1 MMVLALQGGMAVGK
15 TTAARCVAA
24 HAPDVTVF
32 YEDNAPALAALQGR
46 RLDKHRFADYCKIQ
60 RAFIQQEIDR
70 YARAAA
76 CPCALVDL
84 GPQEIE
90 FYTLY
95 YPRSIGQ
102 DWPVEQALA
111 QELAALR
118 QCRIDRTLFLQ
129 ASAPVLRQR
138 KEGDASRD
146 RGFFEHTVHHLLP
159 AKERWFAA
167 QPRIDFLQTDTLTPS
182 QTAAAV
188 LAWVQKCQKERKP
201 WNC

>member
-1 MMVLALQGGMAVGK
+1 MVLALQGGMAVGK
-15 TTAARCVAA
+15 TTAARYVAA

-32 YEDNAPALAALQGR
+32 FEDNTPALAALRGR
-46 RLDKHRFADYCKIQ
+46 GLDKHQFADYCEIQ
-60 RAFIQQEIDR
+60 RAFIQQELDR

-76 CPCALVDL
+76 CPCALLDL

-90 FYTLY
+90 FYTLH
-95 YPRSIGQ
+95 YPASIGQ

-111 QELAALR
+111 PELTALR

-129 ASAPVLRQR
+129 ASIPVLRQR
-138 KEGDASRD
+138 KAGDATRD
-146 RGFFEHTVHHLLP
+146 RGFFEHTVQRLLP

-167 QPRIDFLQTDTLTPS
+167 QPRVDFLPTDNQTQP

-188 LAWVQKCQKERKP
+188 LAWVQQCRKE
-201 WNC
+201 NL

>member
-1 MMVLALQGGMAVGK
+1 MVLALQGGMAVGK
-15 TTAARCVAA
+15 TTAARYVAA

-32 YEDNAPALAALQGR
+32 FEDNTPALAALRGR
-46 RLDKHRFADYCKIQ
+46 GLDKHQFEDYCEIQ

-76 CPCALVDL
+76 CPCALLDL

-90 FYTLY
+90 FYTLH
-95 YPRSIGQ
+95 YPASIGQ

-111 QELAALR
+111 PELAALS

-129 ASAPVLRQR
+129 ASIPVLRQR
-138 KEGDASRD
+138 KAGDVTRD
-146 RGFFEHTVHHLLP
+146 RGFFEHTVQHLLP

-167 QPRIDFLQTDTLTPS
+167 QPRVDFLPTDNQTQP

-188 LAWVQKCQKERKP
+188 LAWVQQCRKE
-201 WNC
+201 NL